1 MQKELGKI
9 MIEQV
14 KYKQVL
20 DDPEGGKS
28 KELIELLP
36 YIKQANKAAKKLGK
50 DVQFTPE
57 LVKKLDPF
65 SKEGENAGGQRMVII
80 NVQNNESNYNYQ
92 WSQQKFKNRYHMI

>member
-1 MQKELGKI
+1 

-36 YIKQANKAAKKLGK
+36 YIK
-50 DVQFTPE
+50 
-57 LVKKLDPF
+57 
-65 SKEGENAGGQRMVII
+65 
-80 NVQNNESNYNYQ
+80 
-92 WSQQKFKNRYHMI
+92 